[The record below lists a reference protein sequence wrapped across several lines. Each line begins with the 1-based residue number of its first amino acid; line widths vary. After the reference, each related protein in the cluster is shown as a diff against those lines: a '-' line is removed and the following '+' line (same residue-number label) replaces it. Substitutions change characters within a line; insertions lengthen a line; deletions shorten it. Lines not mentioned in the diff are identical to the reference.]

1 VFEELGS
8 SIIVTNALVHMKL
21 VEELRDSL
29 VSRRSQLLAVNSD
42 LEIIVALLVLEEL
55 ELDEVRVSFP
65 QRLEDDPAT
74 PDMSLHPQLLVHIE
88 VLKTD
93 KSTTDRRQVRHVVD
107 IVPLLLVLL
116 LEENLEGTIKV
127 RQVKGHGVRATLF
140 IPRVELAELLTPRL
154 TLQIE
159 CGDGLTSERIHC
171 IFVEI
176 DFSVVLLGE
185 KFAGSMADQF
195 MECHLQEKG
204 ILAVFADQF

>member
-1 VFEELGS
+1 VLEELGS

-74 PDMSLHPQLLVHIE
+74 PDMSLHPQLLVHVE

-107 IVPLLLVLL
+107 VVPLLLVLL
-116 LEENLEGTIKV
+116 LEEDFEGTIKV
-127 RQVKGHGVRATLF
+127 RK
-140 IPRVELAELLTPRL
+140 I
-154 TLQIE
+154 
-159 CGDGLTSERIHC
+159 
-171 IFVEI
+171 
-176 DFSVVLLGE
+176 
-185 KFAGSMADQF
+185 
-195 MECHLQEKG
+195 
-204 ILAVFADQF
+204 